1 MVRRSPCRGRRDRA
15 LAAAA
20 VCTGVPVTIQS
31 PRFRS
36 YAPAPQSPD
45 RAGTLAAS
53 RWLPA
58 AGPAAPVGVPVPD
71 LADPLPANGS
81 DDEVWMLSYMDIMTL
96 LLTLLVLLF
105 VYTQA
110 VVPEAAGVGAATG
123 GAQPIDAGRE
133 ALPMARVADL
143 AVLGPEGPVPLP
155 PRWLGSLVE
164 PPIPE
169 LAVWLG
175 DAPEDVGVTSP
186 TAGDEA
192 TSDIAA
198 PAAVAAPSENTAF
211 PADRAAVGT
220 PDSPPGRPAVDEPPT
235 GTIAPPERVEQSLLA
250 AVRASELGRR
260 VEVTRQQD
268 AVNLEISDE
277 ILFDRGSAEV
287 RLGGEALLAELA
299 RLLAQQG
306 LTISVEG
313 HTDNVPIRNA
323 RFASNWELSAARA
336 TAVTRQLV
344 AHAVD
349 PARVR
354 AVGHADTKPRGENGT
369 AEGRAR
375 NRRVTLVLHVPAV

>member
-1 MVRRSPCRGRRDRA
+1 M
-15 LAAAA
+15 
-20 VCTGVPVTIQS
+20 TIQS
-31 PRFRS
+31 PEFRS
-36 YAPAPQSPD
+36 SALALRSPD

-58 AGPAAPVGVPVPD
+58 GPAGLPAPD
-71 LADPLPANGS
+71 LADPLSVQGS

-105 VYTQA
+105 VYTRA
-110 VVPEAAGVGAATG
+110 VAPEPAAAAGAVGSG
-123 GAQPIDAGRE
+123 QPAE
-133 ALPMARVADL
+133 ARVA
-143 AVLGPEGPVPLP
+143 AGPKWLLLDADTPVDLP
-155 PRWLGSLVE
+155 PKWLASLVE

-169 LAVWLG
+169 LVMRLR
-175 DAPEDVGVTSP
+175 DAPEDADVANPAVD
-186 TAGDEA
+186 AA
-192 TSDIAA
+192 IAA
-198 PAAVAAPSENTAF
+198 QVPAPVDSVPAVEAGRTAPADPQDRSADAAHAVAAVAAEQPVVVTRD
-211 PADRAAVGT
+211 P
-220 PDSPPGRPAVDEPPT
+220 PPPGRPAVDEPPT
-235 GTIAPPERVEQSLLA
+235 GPIAPPERVEQSLLA

-354 AVGHADTKPRGENGT
+354 AVGHADTRPRAGNDT

-375 NRRVTLVLHVPAV
+375 NRRVSLVLHVPAGVTTEPMTQSP